1 MLEST
6 PAHDLY
12 IATTTSSAAMTCTA
26 GLGTEKVT
34 FVNFCWNDESSVARI
49 CGTLMGGGTTGGVN
63 VNEATA
69 TSLVPM
75 NPATVTVHWIATPG
89 APAPVS
95 GGQPK

>member
-1 MLEST
+1 MGGE
-6 PAHDLY
+6 
-12 IATTTSSAAMTCTA
+12 TTSGA
-26 GLGTEKVT
+26 
-34 FVNFCWNDESSVARI
+34 
-49 CGTLMGGGTTGGVN
+49 N

-95 GGQPK
+95 GGQPKWKL